1 MVEGGPRP
9 AAARRPGRSGSGRR
23 EGGRRGASGGA
34 SRRPPGRMVSQLSA
48 LQREL
53 LGALLS
59 SGATKE
65 GLIRALEDMVP
76 AAGFGVKLESLP
88 LSPGGP
94 PDGKAAFPPL
104 ANGHGKGKLSGD
116 EGSEDGDDFDTPQIL
131 RELQALNTEEAVE
144 QRAEV
149 DRMIRYRRAPAP
161 GRHRHRDGDG
171 EHPAA
176 RRGLSAGAR
185 SDGPKPP
192 ARGSFSVCP
201 TRWRVPVLPARPV
214 VNPGA
219 PCPLCGA
226 QWRVPGAP
234 CPACPTRWQVPVLP
248 ARPVV
253 NPGGGSRCSLPGVS

>member
-1 MVEGGPRP
+1 
-9 AAARRPGRSGSGRR
+9 
-23 EGGRRGASGGA
+23 
-34 SRRPPGRMVSQLSA
+34 MVSQLSA

-94 PDGKAAFPPL
+94 PDGRAALPPL

-131 RELQALNTEEAVE
+131 RELQSLNTEEAVE

-149 DRMIRYRRAPAP
+149 ERMIRYRHRTLAPTAPAP
-161 GRHRHRDGDG
+161 R
-171 EHPAA
+171 A
-176 RRGLSAGAR
+176 L
-185 SDGPKPP
+185 
-192 ARGSFSVCP
+192 
-201 TRWRVPVLPARPV
+201 
-214 VNPGA
+214 
-219 PCPLCGA
+219 
-226 QWRVPGAP
+226 
-234 CPACPTRWQVPVLP
+234 
-248 ARPVV
+248 
-253 NPGGGSRCSLPGVS
+253 PGGGSRCVGPGQGSRRSLPAPGSVPALSAPCVPPGGGPGAPRPPRGHSRCRVPVLPGGPFGRGERAGGSRSPVAESPPPRRGCPCPGVPGPGVPGPWGLGTAPPAPSVRAGGSNINRTTWSPGRY

>member
-1 MVEGGPRP
+1 
-9 AAARRPGRSGSGRR
+9 
-23 EGGRRGASGGA
+23 
-34 SRRPPGRMVSQLSA
+34 MVSQLSA

-94 PDGKAAFPPL
+94 PDGKAAFPAL
-104 ANGHGKGKLSGD
+104 ANGHGGKGKLSGD

-149 DRMIRYRRAPAP
+149 DRMIRYRRAPGRGP
-161 GRHRHRDGDG
+161 GRGRGAARSTPGSGRRRKVRRLRPQEPCPTAGTGVPSPVGDPG
-171 EHPAA
+171 APWPAA
-176 RRGLSAGAR
+176 G
-185 SDGPKPP
+185 
-192 ARGSFSVCP
+192 
-201 TRWRVPVLPARPV
+201 T
-214 VNPGA
+214 GA
-219 PCPLCGA
+219 PCP
-226 QWRVPGAP
+226 
-234 CPACPTRWQVPVLP
+234 
-248 ARPVV
+248 
-253 NPGGGSRCSLPGVS
+253 PGGELRRGSQGSVPSPW

>member
-1 MVEGGPRP
+1 
-9 AAARRPGRSGSGRR
+9 
-23 EGGRRGASGGA
+23 
-34 SRRPPGRMVSQLSA
+34 MVSQLSA

-94 PDGKAAFPPL
+94 PDGKPGFVPL

-116 EGSEDGDDFDTPQIL
+116 KGSEDGDDFDTPQIL

-149 DRMIRYRRAPAP
+149 DRMIRYRRSAALPRPRAPLRASLPVRPSRRGAAAAPSLAP
-161 GRHRHRDGDG
+161 GAARCRAVPPPRRVF
-171 EHPAA
+171 AA
-176 RRGLSAGAR
+176 RRGGGAGGAR
-185 SDGPKPP
+185 DCGRPGL
-192 ARGSFSVCP
+192 GS
-201 TRWRVPVLPARPV
+201 VLPPRREIKHKLQHV
-214 VNPGA
+214 ELG
-219 PCPLCGA
+219 
-226 QWRVPGAP
+226 
-234 CPACPTRWQVPVLP
+234 VLLIYFYKSSTE
-248 ARPVV
+248 RYTK
-253 NPGGGSRCSLPGVS
+253 SRD

>member
-1 MVEGGPRP
+1 
-9 AAARRPGRSGSGRR
+9 
-23 EGGRRGASGGA
+23 
-34 SRRPPGRMVSQLSA
+34 MVSQLSA

-116 EGSEDGDDFDTPQIL
+116 EGSEDGDEFDTPQIL

-149 DRMIRYRRAPAP
+149 DRMIRYRRGPGPGRGGTGCPPQGTGARPQALAPTAPAP
-161 GRHRHRDGDG
+161 S
-171 EHPAA
+171 ALA
-176 RRGLSAGAR
+176 RRPLPVRPGPAGLCRAAGRAGRGAGAGHSGAR
-185 SDGPKPP
+185 RPLPP
-192 ARGSFSVCP
+192 PR
-201 TRWRVPVLPARPV
+201 RVLPARPSRR
-214 VNPGA
+214 GRG
-219 PCPLCGA
+219 CRG
-226 QWRVPGAP
+226 
-234 CPACPTRWQVPVLP
+234 
-248 ARPVV
+248 
-253 NPGGGSRCSLPGVS
+253 PGGSERPPAPSLRPPSAPGDET

>member
-1 MVEGGPRP
+1 
-9 AAARRPGRSGSGRR
+9 
-23 EGGRRGASGGA
+23 
-34 SRRPPGRMVSQLSA
+34 MVSQLSA

-149 DRMIRYRRAPAP
+149 DRMIRYRW
-161 GRHRHRDGDG
+161 GQDGDG
-171 EHPAA
+171 AHSAA
-176 RRGLSAGAR
+176 RRTRTAGAR
-185 SDGPKPP
+185 SDGPGTKRPPWGSFPVRP
-192 ARGSFSVCP
+192 AR
-201 TRWRVPVLPARPV
+201 
-214 VNPGA
+214 
-219 PCPLCGA
+219 
-226 QWRVPGAP
+226 
-234 CPACPTRWQVPVLP
+234 
-248 ARPVV
+248 
-253 NPGGGSRCSLPGVS
+253 